1 MFLKKLFSK
10 SKNEVSELLHL
21 KRGTKP
27 RQNTPCRQ
35 HGIVK
40 GMQGKLKK
48 NMFTFP
54 VGTIVHLLEDD
65 GTEEPVWIFLDGC
78 GAKINIKHIKV
89 TKRRLK
95 H

>member
-1 MFLKKLFSK
+1 M
-10 SKNEVSELLHL
+10 LHL
-21 KRGTKP
+21 KRGEKP

-48 NMFTFP
+48 DMFTFSA
-54 VGTIVHLLEDD
+54 GTIVILLEDD
-65 GTEEPVWIFLDGC
+65 GTEEPVWMFLDGC
-78 GAKINIKHIKV
+78 GAKINIKNVKV
-89 TKRRLK
+89 TKRRLR